1 MSILTRLLNS
11 GLHSAIIC
19 ISNPVDQPHFKSCPI
34 TFFIEAYFTQG
45 LPWWC
50 SGKASACQYRRCEF
64 NPWGGGAVGKLL
76 WRRKWQAT
84 SVLLPGEYQE
94 QRSLAGYGPGVTES
108 DTTERLNNNP
118 YPSALLVGRGL

>member
-64 NPWGGGAVGKLL
+64 NPWGGWGSFSGEGNGKPLQYYCLENTKNRGA
-76 WRRKWQAT
+76 WRAT
-84 SVLLPGEYQE
+84 VQGLQSQI
-94 QRSLAGYGPGVTES
+94 
-108 DTTERLNNNP
+108 RLND
-118 YPSALLVGRGL
+118 